1 VFKLER
7 ELGPYAYAGQYQQT
21 PAPRGGGIIRDE
33 WWQPWDKKNAEK
45 NGGVPEK
52 YPGFEYIL
60 AALDPAYTEKEE
72 NDPSAR

>member
-1 VFKLER
+1 M
-7 ELGPYAYAGQYQQT
+7 GQE
-21 PAPRGGGIIRDE
+21 D
-33 WWQPWDKKNAEK
+33 AEK

-72 NDPSAR
+72 NDPSALSIWGVFCDPNGQPLIFLMFCWADA